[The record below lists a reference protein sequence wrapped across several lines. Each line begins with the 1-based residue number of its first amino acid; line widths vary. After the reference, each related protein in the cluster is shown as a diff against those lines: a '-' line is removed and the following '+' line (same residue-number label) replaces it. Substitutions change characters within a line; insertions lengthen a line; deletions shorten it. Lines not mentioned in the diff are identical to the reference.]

1 MRSFLVIARR
11 KSSSSSERLISQ
23 GERLAA
29 MLGSMSTLSGGRD
42 REDRSDSATP
52 DRDLRCGLVV
62 EIPGDTP
69 SRVDAV
75 GDVAA
80 RDEHISQGNRDN
92 LGGRGALLEKLREI
106 CRVDGVQVRIDLV
119 EEVERMRL
127 DALHRDDEGHTRD
140 GLLPSAQGERFPCR
154 FEPEL
159 GHKEDPTREDLLLIL
174 ELEPSLSVCEPL
186 EDEAELLSYLGEGG
200 HEDTLLLRLDALDEA
215 DDRVPLLLQFV
226 VSHGE
231 TLVVLVHL
239 SVLLL
244 GPPVHGGDDRLVFFL
259 ELGEEGFARVERLK
273 EAVVAEDAEA
283 TERLLYLL
291 LRGGDRRPE

>member
-1 MRSFLVIARR
+1 
-11 KSSSSSERLISQ
+11 
-23 GERLAA
+23 
-29 MLGSMSTLSGGRD
+29 MSTLSGGRD

-62 EIPGDTP
+62 DIPGDSP

-80 RDEHISQGNRDN
+80 RDEDISQGNRDN
-92 LGGRGALLEKLREI
+92 LGGRGALLEELREI

-140 GLLPSAQGERFPCR
+140 GLLPSAQGERFPR
-154 FEPEL
+154 WFEPEP
-159 GHKEDPTREDLLLIL
+159 GHEENPTREDLLFIL
-174 ELEPSLSVCEPL
+174 ELQPSLSVGESL
-186 EDEAELLSYLGEGG
+186 EDEAELFPNLGEGG
-200 HEDTLLLRLDALDEA
+200 HEDRLLLRLYALDEA
-215 DDRVPLLLQFV
+215 DDRVSLFLQFV
-226 VSHGE
+226 VPHGE

-244 GPPVHGGDDRLVFFL
+244 SPLVHGGDDRFVLLL
-259 ELGEEGFARVERLK
+259 ELGEEGFARIERLK
-273 EAVVAEDAEA
+273 EVVVAENAQA
-283 TERLLYLL
+283 AERLLYLL